1 MTAMTTGTDF
11 KAWLVDLDGTL
22 YANKPVR
29 LAMACELAIFGL
41 PAIRVIRRF
50 RSEHEVMRSEES
62 SPASETSFQVAP
74 YDRQLDRTAS
84 RLALPVEQVRSLIDT
99 WMHYRPG
106 KWLWLFRHRRL
117 LHEIAQFRKSGG
129 KTAVVS
135 DYPASAKLLALGA
148 ADLFDVVVANGEQG
162 GPCRLKPSP
171 EGYLLAA
178 ERLEVSPESCLV
190 IGDRDDADGLAAH
203 AAGMAFRKV

>member
-1 MTAMTTGTDF
+1 MTKTMSNSDF

-50 RSEHEVMRSEES
+50 RSEHEVMRREES
-62 SPASETSFQVAP
+62 LPADENAFSVAP

-84 RLALPVEQVRSLIDT
+84 LLAMPREQVCCLIET
-99 WMHYRPG
+99 WMHLRPG

-117 LHEIAQFRKSGG
+117 LREIAEFHKHGG

-135 DYPASAKLLALGA
+135 DYPASAKLIALRA
-148 ADLFDVVVANGEQG
+148 ADLFDVVVANGERG
-162 GPCRLKPSP
+162 GPARLKPSP

-178 ERLEVSPESCLV
+178 ERLGVPPEKCLV
-190 IGDRDDADGLAAH
+190 IGDRDDADGVAARQ
-203 AAGMAFRKV
+203 AGMAFRKV